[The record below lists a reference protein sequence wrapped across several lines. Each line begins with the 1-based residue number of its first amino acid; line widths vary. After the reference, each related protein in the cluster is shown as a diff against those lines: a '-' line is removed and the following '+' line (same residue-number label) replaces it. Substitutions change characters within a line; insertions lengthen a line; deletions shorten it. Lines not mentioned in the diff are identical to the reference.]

1 MAASFTLPRLNGKML
16 NRDGWLGICFN
27 FSRSVA
33 RILLILVPALSR
45 ELWAN
50 VSSMDH
56 ATSCQLGHLEEGNP
70 DELVGQYVDIRADN
84 PEMNVV
90 GGCCGTDYVQV
101 EKIG

>member
-1 MAASFTLPRLNGKML
+1 MLPRLNGKML

-70 DELVGQYVDIRADN
+70 DELVGQYVDIRAAN